1 MCRSHSIRFTGAQG
15 GWGGGRRGC
24 VPCLPH
30 PTSPTQAPSYQ
41 FTSVFFVKLAQS
53 LHLHPVEFVRWFP
66 VWCGVCLSCSGAAPA
81 CVVQV
86 GCGIPCVSS
95 TCWCA
100 IDRRGCPIPCV
111 ARWVPASL
119 CNARCT
125 PYGLPPSAAPPGT
138 VPMNTWIDSG
148 PFVSTHV
155 GEGRGCTPCAVVAVS
170 PEQLVFVLVALLF
183 PSPLNQALMRP
194 LHPSQSQHL
203 QAVHPPR

>member
-1 MCRSHSIRFTGAQG
+1 VCRAYPFPGRLPRFLHFTPVSFSHCICIP
-15 GWGGGRRGC
+15 WC
-24 VPCLPH
+24 
-30 PTSPTQAPSYQ
+30 SPVS
-41 FTSVFFVKLAQS
+41 S
-53 LHLHPVEFVRWFP
+53 LH
-66 VWCGVCLSCSGAAPA
+66 GVAFCLSCSGAAPA

-95 TCWCA
+95 TCWCT
-100 IDRRGCPIPCV
+100 IDRRGCPIPRI
-111 ARWVPASL
+111 ARWVSASL

-125 PYGLPPSAAPPGT
+125 PYDLPPSNAPPGT

-170 PEQLVFVLVALLF
+170 PEQLVFVLVALF
-183 PSPLNQALMRP
+183 SPSPLNEALMRL

-203 QAVHPPR
+203 QALHPPR